1 MKRVMLQCAVLS
13 AASAVITVA
22 AASNARAAGSNMP
35 WEQPLNQILQSVEGP
50 VAKILA
56 VIIIIVTGLT
66 LAFGDTKLKRIKKY
80 CRGWGANIFVDKSC
94 KLSCRSLRVWRSLL
108 PLILKLIRRK
118 LRFLWANPNGA
129 GQDGQPGG
137 AQEINRQRGGRGGPQ
152 GIAGA
157 LRGRVRM
164 SDFASVHP
172 RELLAKAPDLDVREL
187 EFTSYAGK
195 PIFSAHLPDGKT
207 QLLSLDGARIEGFD
221 TQEIIDLTKRTL
233 SESKIAALEVI
244 DQYDLY
250 YLDRTRQRPLPVIRV
265 LMNDE
270 ERTRYYIDPKS
281 AQVVTTYSDRN
292 WVNRW
297 LYTGLHSLNFP
308 FLYNHRPLWDIVV
321 IAFMLGG
328 TGLSITSLVLGWRV
342 LGRKLKRIA
351 GPAPD
356 VLAPAK

>member
-1 MKRVMLQCAVLS
+1 
-13 AASAVITVA
+13 
-22 AASNARAAGSNMP
+22 
-35 WEQPLNQILQSVEGP
+35 
-50 VAKILA
+50 
-56 VIIIIVTGLT
+56 
-66 LAFGDTKLKRIKKY
+66 
-80 CRGWGANIFVDKSC
+80 
-94 KLSCRSLRVWRSLL
+94 
-108 PLILKLIRRK
+108 
-118 LRFLWANPNGA
+118 
-129 GQDGQPGG
+129 
-137 AQEINRQRGGRGGPQ
+137 
-152 GIAGA
+152 
-157 LRGRVRM
+157 
-164 SDFASVHP
+164 
-172 RELLAKAPDLDVREL
+172 VREL